1 MKNILT
7 KKLNEL
13 GGERIP
19 VYTGDD
25 YSLVDGGDYTL
36 DYTPGYGT
44 DYADQSNYVQDYT
57 GLLIMSVLFKY
68 FGFFY

>member
-36 DYTPGYGT
+36 DYTPDYGT
-44 DYADQSNYVQDYT
+44 DYPDQSNYVQDYT
-57 GLLIMSVLFKY
+57 GLLIMSVLFKKICI
-68 FGFFY
+68 F